1 MIFFKDIGDISM
13 GYSEAVNQ
21 RSDNTIVKENGQ

>member
-1 MIFFKDIGDISM
+1 MPSNEDIGDINM